1 MKRSDV
7 DAVKAEC
14 ARLLER
20 IATMER
26 AAGWHRREADE
37 AGEFHDKATL
47 KPHPDD
53 VFNAGQDVAAV
64 KRARLDLQKALQRI
78 AR

>member
-20 IATMER
+20 IAIMEQR
-26 AAGWHRREADE
+26 VWSMSKDGTPIPTTN
-37 AGEFHDKATL
+37 FQ
-47 KPHPDD
+47 P
-53 VFNAGQDVAAV
+53 GQYVAAV
-64 KRARLDLQKALQRI
+64 KKEQA
-78 AR
+78 

>member
-14 ARLLER
+14 TRLLER
-20 IATMER
+20 IAIMEHC
-26 AAGWHRREADE
+26 AGWTRFEEDIDGDFVDRADS
-37 AGEFHDKATL
+37 KV
-47 KPHPDD
+47 HPDD
-53 VFNAGQDVAAV
+53 EFRPGEFVAAV